1 MKDRKTGSRWQ
12 RLTGLAVDGPM
23 KGARLN
29 QLSTTLAFWFGWKD
43 YFPKSQIY
51 RHPK

>member
-1 MKDRKTGSRWQ
+1 MKDKKTGSRWQ

-23 KGARLN
+23 KGSRLN

-43 YFPKSQIY
+43 YYPKSQIY
-51 RHPK
+51 RHTK